1 MFLQEMKKNK
11 QILLTWDAYNNGF
24 VVTAQT
30 VFILSEKFGIEID
43 EIFYLQNQTLQD
55 SNLAEIDVFSG
66 NKSFSKVSKKLLDDD
81 AIKRRLHQCAEIRE
95 KLGDNIPKFKN
106 QNVNIKSVT
115 DYQSIYDKLV
125 DLLKTEFLEKEN
137 IDLHINVSPGTPQM
151 HVVWLMLNSAGF
163 LPVNTRLW
171 SSQWVKESRKTVLNE
186 VKFKPKTYLS
196 KILKSKYL
204 KAQLPD
210 INPNDTRSPK
220 RKEAEEKLFTFSHT
234 PNAPIL
240 LIGERGTG
248 KSTYVR
254 TIVKSIQKEKE
265 AYAELACG
273 TFSNE
278 LMRSELFGYKEG
290 AFTGAIKDK
299 DGILSKFSKGGV
311 LFLDEIQ
318 DLSNELQRHLMQV
331 LQTGEYYPLG
341 ATEPIK
347 ANFRLIAA
355 SNTKYRELNT
365 KLDLDFLDRISRF
378 VIEIPPLRECLEDIE
393 LYWKNVW
400 NEVAN
405 FEDAPLIIWNESL
418 EKFIFSQDLNGN
430 FRDLQKLASYI
441 IAFYSQ
447 THKTEVAIAKAINEF
462 KKWKL
467 DDISYEENTY
477 FRFKSTYNEIIADFN
492 KDLAEWAIKKYGGK
506 KEASKVLSR
515 SESMLS
521 KDLKKNRLNK

>member
-1 MFLQEMKKNK
+1 M
-11 QILLTWDAYNNGF
+11 
-24 VVTAQT
+24 
-30 VFILSEKFGIEID
+30 
-43 EIFYLQNQTLQD
+43 
-55 SNLAEIDVFSG
+55 
-66 NKSFSKVSKKLLDDD
+66 
-81 AIKRRLHQCAEIRE
+81 
-95 KLGDNIPKFKN
+95 
-106 QNVNIKSVT
+106 
-115 DYQSIYDKLV
+115 
-125 DLLKTEFLEKEN
+125 
-137 IDLHINVSPGTPQM
+137 
-151 HVVWLMLNSAGF
+151 
-163 LPVNTRLW
+163 
-171 SSQWVKESRKTVLNE
+171 
-186 VKFKPKTYLS
+186 
-196 KILKSKYL
+196 
-204 KAQLPD
+204 
-210 INPNDTRSPK
+210 
-220 RKEAEEKLFTFSHT
+220 
-234 PNAPIL
+234 
-240 LIGERGTG
+240 IGERGTG

-447 THKTEVAIAKAINEF
+447 THKTEVAITKAINEF

-467 DDISYEENTY
+467 DDISNEKNIY